1 MPRFYFH
8 HRSNGQLEEDQR
20 GLQFPNADKAL
31 THAIRRTSDAL
42 GHTLS
47 STANTYITIEVT
59 DGERSLCVVRGTV
72 IVGGLLHLESLSL
85 IVFSEVECGLSWPA
99 ISFVVTI

>member
-20 GLQFPNADKAL
+20 GIQFPNANKAL
-31 THAIRRTSDAL
+31 THAIRRTPDVL
-42 GHTLS
+42 RQTLS

-59 DGERSLCVVRGTV
+59 DGERPLCVVRGTV
-72 IVGGLLHLESLSL
+72 
-85 IVFSEVECGLSWPA
+85 
-99 ISFVVTI
+99 TIERR